1 MRTIDLRISD
11 LRKNK
16 GLTQQVLAGTIGVI
30 A

>member
-16 GLTQQVLAGTIGVI
+16 GLTQQDLAGAIGVI